1 MDKKADVFAKNVS
14 FSLTQV
20 QICHPCL
27 TFTRRRRMSTNPSLC
42 RKKKHSVHRGHL
54 FTSRP
59 PPLFL
64 LWLRRTVK
72 LHTQTTTQTQLPQP
86 RIPPHSAAS
95 SVKTPPVV
103 AESLTRM
110 PPPSLP
116 VSPPPP
122 IFDVTPSLPLTHTT
136 KSCEA
141 DSPDRLLW
149 GRVHSGVSELERG
162 RDGETPNIGGGGE
175 TEREGGGI

>member
-1 MDKKADVFAKNVS
+1 MGNSEDVYAKNVS
-14 FSLTQV
+14 HSITQV
-20 QICHPCL
+20 QICRPCL
-27 TFTRRRRMSTNPSLC
+27 TFTQRRRMSTNPSLC
-42 RKKKHSVHRGHL
+42 RKKKHSVHRGHF

-59 PPLFL
+59 FPSFL

-72 LHTQTTTQTQLPQP
+72 LHTQTTTQTERETHTAAAA

-110 PPPSLP
+110 PPPSLS

-136 KSCEA
+136 KSCET

-149 GRVHSGVSELERG
+149 GRLHSGL
-162 RDGETPNIGGGGE
+162 N
-175 TEREGGGI
+175 